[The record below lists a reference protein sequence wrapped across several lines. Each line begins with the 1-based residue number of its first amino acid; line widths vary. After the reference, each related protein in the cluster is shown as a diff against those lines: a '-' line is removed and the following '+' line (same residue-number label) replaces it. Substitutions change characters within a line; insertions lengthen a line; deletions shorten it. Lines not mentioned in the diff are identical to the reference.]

1 MQTMA
6 ETLIALSSQDDAL
19 ARRLLQRA
27 QGAFQKWP
35 EGFTGC
41 RAQLQCQTSGQ
52 KAFSGVQILPGQ
64 RVEVYLPDAGLRR
77 LAQTILACLVDGRTP
92 HFFKNGDGRY
102 PITFAAE
109 PGHPQGRR
117 TSVDWLEAQ
126 KHKINEVGY
135 DDYLA

>member
-6 ETLIALSSQDDAL
+6 ETLMAPSSQDDAL

-27 QGAFQKWP
+27 QGAFQKWSQ
-35 EGFTGC
+35 GFAGF

-52 KAFSGVQILPGQ
+52 KASGWVQVLPGQ
-64 RVEVYLPDAGLRR
+64 RVEVHLPDAGLRR
-77 LAQTILACLVDGRTP
+77 LAQTMLACLVDERML
-92 HFFKNGDGRY
+92 HFFKDGDGRY

-117 TSVDWLEAQ
+117 TSCR
-126 KHKINEVGY
+126 
-135 DDYLA
+135 LA

>member
-6 ETLIALSSQDDAL
+6 ETLIALSLQDDAL

-35 EGFTGC
+35 EGFTDC

-52 KAFSGVQILPGQ
+52 KASNWVQVLPRQ

-77 LAQTILACLVDGRTP
+77 LVQTMLACLVDERTP
-92 HFFKNGDGRY
+92 RFFKDGDGRY

-109 PGHPQGRR
+109 PGHPQGGR
-117 TSVDWLEAQ
+117 TSCR
-126 KHKINEVGY
+126 
-135 DDYLA
+135 LA